1 MVFILPGWPKNQMMP
16 EVRKYNSISLL
27 IFCCVFSAPL
37 PAKGI
42 SIDWVNNEKIND
54 KYMLNA
60 KVSYSFSEE
69 VLDALEHGVALYF
82 NVEVKTSIKRQLL
95 WDKTISMDILNYRLE
110 YHPLSQRYLL
120 TDYKHFKRHD
130 FRTLDAA
137 LENMGNI
144 TDYPIANVSLL
155 TSGNQYV
162 ASIRVLLDNKSLPA
176 PLRPLSFISSDWQ
189 LSSPWTSMDIQP

>member
-1 MVFILPGWPKNQMMP
+1 MMP
-16 EVRKYNSISLL
+16 ELKKYNSISLL
-27 IFCCVFSAPL
+27 IICCVFSAPL
-37 PAKGI
+37 IAKGI
-42 SIDWVNNEKIND
+42 AIDWVNNEKIDD
-54 KYMLNA
+54 KYLLNA

-95 WDKTISMDILNYRLE
+95 WDKTISMDTLNYRLE

-120 TDYKHFKRHD
+120 TEYKRFKLHD

-137 LENMGNI
+137 LNSMGKI
-144 TDYPIANVSLL
+144 TNYPIANVSLF
-155 TSGNQYV
+155 TPGNQYV
-162 ASIRVLLDNKSLPA
+162 TSIRALLDNKSLPA

-189 LSSPWTSMDIQP
+189 LSSPWISVDIQP